1 MGKIT
6 NEQIILLETPIK
18 ELGLSL
24 GLQEHIRNIYGAEAK
39 LKDLCY
45 IYNGNYL
52 SYEDIQRNI
61 ITDPVLIQM
70 EAAKH
75 VYKGKT
81 LISELL
87 EIKKQE
93 NNYQR
98 YYNEIIEYL
107 THFNFKFIEDM
118 EKPKYNFKNIKVIK

>member
-1 MGKIT
+1 
-6 NEQIILLETPIK
+6 
-18 ELGLSL
+18 
-24 GLQEHIRNIYGAEAK
+24 
-39 LKDLCY
+39 
-45 IYNGNYL
+45 
-52 SYEDIQRNI
+52 
-61 ITDPVLIQM
+61 M

-107 THFNFKFIEDM
+107 THFNFKFKEDM
-118 EKPKYNFKNIKVIK
+118 EKPKYSFKNIK

>member
-6 NEQIILLETPIK
+6 NNQIILLEKPIK
-18 ELGLSL
+18 ELGLSA
-24 GLQEHIRNIYGAEAK
+24 GLQELIREIYGAEAK

-45 IYNGNYL
+45 IYNDNYL
-52 SYEDIQRNI
+52 SYEDIRRNI
-61 ITDPVLIQM
+61 ITNPVLIQS
-70 EAAKH
+70 EAVKH
-75 VYKGKT
+75 VYKGKM
-81 LISELL
+81 LKSELL

-107 THFNFKFIEDM
+107 RYFEFKFKEDTK
-118 EKPKYNFKNIKVIK
+118 KPEYDFSNIKVIK